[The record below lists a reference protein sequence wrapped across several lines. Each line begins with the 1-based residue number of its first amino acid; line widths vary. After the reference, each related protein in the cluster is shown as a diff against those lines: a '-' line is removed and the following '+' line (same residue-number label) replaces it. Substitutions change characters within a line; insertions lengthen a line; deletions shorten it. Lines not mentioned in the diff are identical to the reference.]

1 MRKSSLMSKSS
12 TNQSNPPI
20 KPIAIPSWILTTQC
34 ICFAILY
41 GIWAVPETILVRHI
55 CLIMG
60 ALLGLYVMVRNRHIL
75 FTKQALPIGMLC
87 LLFMWV
93 FFQLIYLGTN
103 PSLQF
108 EEFSGIWKRTIIG
121 FIFAVGFGLALASR
135 NQGLAKDEKH
145 GRNRIFWGLIYFGF
159 MLPTLIYLLKYVLT
173 FEAPKFG
180 LISPD
185 YLKLHYGS
193 LPFYMPKTVYVAFCL
208 PLFAISLGQIA
219 IQLNRPKW
227 QPLMM
232 ILYVASCAAVLFVFY
247 AENIK
252 NGVANSII
260 LTIIFCM
267 ILLFKHRA
275 RIRARDALLVLFFF
289 IVLGFFVH
297 HHIKKNESWTTLIA
311 DMRVA
316 VQVDQIEQWKFDGER
331 GYPNNAQ
338 GKMVSITNY
347 ARIAWSIA
355 GAQLLLK
362 NPLGYGLIERSFGH
376 LAKEQW
382 PESRLHQSHS
392 GWLDLALGL
401 GLPGIGLILG
411 PLTIVLLRCA
421 QSSDTLASFGF
432 WLLLSLALLWCTT
445 EVSQKVYFDWL
456 IFAIA
461 WVGALSMSNKQV
473 KAPLTDLKSINQ

>member
-1 MRKSSLMSKSS
+1 MSKS
-12 TNQSNPPI
+12 TINQSNPPI
-20 KPIAIPSWILTTQC
+20 KPISIPSWILFTQC
-34 ICFAILY
+34 ISFAILY

-87 LLFMWV
+87 LLFMWA
-93 FFQLIYLGTN
+93 FIQLIYLGTN

-108 EEFSGIWKRTIIG
+108 EEFSSIWKRTTIG
-121 FIFAVGFGLALASR
+121 FIFAIGFGLALASR
-135 NQGLAKDEKH
+135 TQGLAQDEEQ

-180 LISPD
+180 LIPPD

-208 PLFAISLGQIA
+208 PLFAISLGQIT
-219 IQLNRPKW
+219 IQLSRPKW
-227 QPLMM
+227 QPLLM

-252 NGVANSII
+252 NGIAYSIF
-260 LTIIFCM
+260 LTIIFCVV
-267 ILLFKHRA
+267 LLFKYRA
-275 RIRARDALLVLFFF
+275 RIRARDALLVLVFF
-289 IVLGFFVH
+289 IALGFFVH

-316 VQVDQIEQWKFDGER
+316 IQVDQIEQWKFNGER
-331 GYPNNAQ
+331 GYPNNAL
-338 GKMVSITNY
+338 GKIVSITNY
-347 ARIAWSIA
+347 ERIAWGVVGIK
-355 GAQLLLK
+355 LLFK

-382 PESRLHQSHS
+382 PESKLHQSHS

-411 PLTIVLLRCA
+411 SIAIILLRFVR
-421 QSSDTLASFGF
+421 SSEPLAYFGF
-432 WLLLSLALLWCTT
+432 WLLLSMLLLWCTT

-456 IFAIA
+456 IFAIG
-461 WVGALSMSNKQV
+461 WVGALSMGINPVGAHPS
-473 KAPLTDLKSINQ
+473 DLKST